1 MAFSDL
7 PIRRLRGMGEE
18 SVPVP
23 RVFQRLLDSMMQD
36 FVEPSLLAPLSTSMY
51 SFIPQIDVEEDEQQ
65 LKVYAELP
73 GMAEKDVEIVL
84 EPHMLI
90 VRGEKREEEA
100 RETRRGRGRIE
111 ERRYGSFER
120 RIPLSSEIQEDKI
133 EAKFDRGLLMV
144 TLPKSEQARA
154 QAKRIQI
161 QGASEGQQQTQ
172 QRQQGRAAE
181 SSKSA

>member
-7 PIRRLRGMGEE
+7 PIRRLRGIGEE
-18 SVPVP
+18 PAPVP
-23 RVFQRLLDSMMQD
+23 RVFRRLLDSMMQD
-36 FVEPSLLAPLSTSMY
+36 FMEPSLLAPLSTSMY

-73 GMAEKDVEIVL
+73 GMTEKDVEIVL
-84 EPHMLI
+84 EPQMLI
-90 VRGEKREEEA
+90 VRGEKKEEET
-100 RETRRGRGRIE
+100 RETRKGRGRIE

-133 EAKFDRGLLMV
+133 EAKFDRGLLTI
-144 TLPKSEQARA
+144 TLPKTEQARA

-161 QGASEGQQQTQ
+161 QGAAEAQQHTQ
-172 QRQQGRAAE
+172 QRQQG
-181 SSKSA
+181 SSKAA